1 MSTAQATPVVTT
13 PAASAPPPAAPPE
26 PSGAAWIARFPTS
39 ASVADC
45 ALPFRADLTAFLAA
59 LHAAGAS
66 VSIAATRRPAQR
78 AYLMHW
84 CWAIVKAK
92 ADPRKIPALDGV
104 DIAWAHVDDR
114 GGYDADA
121 SLAAAQAMVAAYG
134 MQNLDTAPAL
144 NSNHIAG
151 TAVDMN
157 ISWPDTLTIANQDGS
172 TVQITS
178 QPRTGMNP
186 DLRLVGKSYGVIK
199 FVGGATDMPH
209 WSDDGH

>member
-1 MSTAQATPVVTT
+1 MVIAQAC
-13 PAASAPPPAAPPE
+13 AAPDASTTFLAQDDAHE
-26 PSGAAWIARFPTS
+26 PSGAAWVAQFPTS
-39 ASVADC
+39 AAVADC
-45 ALPFRADLTAFLAA
+45 AEPFRSNLTAFLAA
-59 LHAAGAS
+59 LRAAGAT

-84 CWAIVKAK
+84 CWAIVNAK
-92 ADPRKIPALDGV
+92 ADPQAIPVMDGV
-104 DIAWAHVDDR
+104 DIAWAHADDQ
-114 GGYDADA
+114 GDYDAAA
-121 SLAAAQAMVAAYG
+121 SLAAAQAMVDAYG
-134 MQNLDTAPAL
+134 MQNLNTAPAL

-157 ISWPDTLTIANQDGS
+157 ISWPGDLTIANQDGS

-186 DLRLVGKSYGVIK
+186 DLRLVGKSYGVLK

>member
-1 MSTAQATPVVTT
+1 MPIAQTSATPDSD
-13 PAASAPPPAAPPE
+13 AALLAPDDALE
-26 PSGAAWIARFPTS
+26 PSGVSWVAQFPTS

-45 ALPFRADLTAFLAA
+45 AEPFRSNLTAFLAA
-59 LHAAGAS
+59 LRAAGAS

-84 CWAIVKAK
+84 CWSIVKAK
-92 ADPRKIPALDGV
+92 ADPQAIPVMDGV
-104 DIAWAHVDDR
+104 DIAWAHADDQ
-114 GGYDADA
+114 GNYDPAA
-121 SLAAAQAMVAAYG
+121 SLAAAQAMVNAYG
-134 MQNLDTAPAL
+134 MQNLNTAPAL

-157 ISWPDTLTIANQDGS
+157 ISWPGDLSIANQDGS
-172 TVQITS
+172 SVQITS

-186 DLRLVGKSYGVIK
+186 DLRLVGKSYGVLK

>member
-1 MSTAQATPVVTT
+1 MAIAQASSTPDTGTT
-13 PAASAPPPAAPPE
+13 PPAQDDAPD
-26 PSGAAWIARFPTS
+26 PSGVAWVAQFPTS

-45 ALPFRADLTAFLAA
+45 APPFRARLTAFLAA
-59 LHAAGAS
+59 LRAAGAT

-92 ADPRKIPALDGV
+92 ADPQAIPPMDGV
-104 DIAWAHVDDR
+104 AIAWAHVDDQ
-114 GGYDADA
+114 GEYDADA
-121 SLAAAQAMVAAYG
+121 SLAAAQAMVDAYG
-134 MQNLDTAPAL
+134 MQNLNTAPAL

-157 ISWPDTLTIANQDGS
+157 ISWPGTLTIARQDGS
-172 TVQITS
+172 TVAIAS
-178 QPRTGMNP
+178 LPRTGMNP
-186 DLRLVGKSYGVIK
+186 DLRTVGASYGVMK